1 MSAQTQERTRHQ
13 RIKSNCKKIWG
24 ADKEFEI
31 NIETGDYHY
40 YLCFVRQDHG
50 FSFGPTLVMTNVCNG
65 SDRAWNE
72 LDRMLRLWARQVE
85 SGRPMTR
92 EERLEIF
99 SGPNGAY
106 RSLLETVMNK
116 EAQMDA
122 LAAAK
127 KA

>member
-1 MSAQTQERTRHQ
+1 MSAQTQGRTRHQ
-13 RIKSNCKKIWG
+13 RIESNCKKIWG
-24 ADKEFEI
+24 ADKEFDI
-31 NIETGDYHY
+31 IIETDDYQY
-40 YLCFVRQDHG
+40 YLCFVRQDYG
-50 FSFGPTLVMTNVCNG
+50 LSFGPTLVMTNVCNG

-116 EAQMDA
+116 KAEMDA

>member
-1 MSAQTQERTRHQ
+1 
-13 RIKSNCKKIWG
+13 
-24 ADKEFEI
+24 
-31 NIETGDYHY
+31 
-40 YLCFVRQDHG
+40 
-50 FSFGPTLVMTNVCNG
+50 MTNVCNG

-116 EAQMDA
+116 KAEMDA